1 MDVVILKGIARFLR
15 RVMRCFMAAAVD
27 PEQVV
32 DEWAKTLWDE
42 LDYKHEGRAMEH
54 MRDAL
59 CGTVGG
65 LVIPRVHWELTALRV
80 LASEWV
86 DGFKITEDPRRVT
99 QRHISIGVEAVAAM
113 ILEAGACE
121 VGRCEVLAIGDY
133 DHGSELEDVHADA
146 DDATDGD
153 NTVIGV
159 TVAAVVWMVMA
170 VVGDS
175 IGAVQQR
182 KGELYLR
189 LSCSYGHPK
198 VGVVHADPHPGNIIL
213 TQEDDICLLDF
224 GMVCLVP
231 EHHRTVWAKCV
242 VDLVR
247 RDHGAVLDD
256 LIEIGFF
263 PRECPRE
270 EMLPVLS
277 KIWDQLVECGSDITK
292 RKSAVQLLYSEILTL
307 VRRFEFALPD
317 YYVALV
323 RALLTLEGMALAA
336 DCNFD
341 IFEALLRDGRRED
354 GASED
359 FGIWLDAVLCV
370 SGAVRL
376 LVITEWEE
384 SPHLFMNS
392 SEVLPFLAVSED
404 PSQILQLPGLV
415 DFSFSSIGRKAQ
427 TINGKVENPDAL
439 ESGASEAEVGR
450 QQKDRRLMLYRVPVA
465 SNMTPETLSLY
476 KAGMAVDVDVG
487 DTFLQRLSMP
497 AKGDSKWTIV
507 EIYDY
512 TCPHCWYAVPIYM
525 HVAEAYADNPR
536 IQFTSIN
543 CHLSYN
549 MEVCFLLENIGRVK
563 DFPTFLACPPH
574 ETVDADVQLRHSH
587 PAQVMAKRLPPH
599 HPTRLALLK
608 LAHCRHKFVEE
619 DAKSGLEDPYLS
631 ATQLADWVRVTTG
644 EKALLPADLNIGAN
658 FHRKMPVS
666 AIAPPGRPGW
676 LRDDEEGRPG
686 VSRYFPGERWYDA
699 LMGFVAFVYQGY
711 QPSKLQPTLEVTRY
725 LSMETVRGSWKIV
738 YTRRQD
744 PNGFHYTTQVLHV
757 PTNKVVKKLEGSD
770 LVTKF
775 GEHES
780 GENLPEFVATTK
792 DGVEILQLKVN
803 DIKTGEKRI
812 YPLKAFPVKGKEL
825 AKLADSLERRG
836 SDILP
841 SEARQVIANWSIDVG
856 LGDPE
861 YEAGDEVAKQEHVN
875 GLVKRTSRSSG
886 RHGTLQSLTC
896 PQSST
901 CNLWN
906 LLHVTMAAVAARGF
920 SGRTLLGDGSILSH
934 GSEGGMALRYQD
946 PEIGVREAQAFVR
959 TFVDNFL
966 NCKQCRER
974 FIWDYDQCNYGRCDY
989 KDWQSLPLW
998 LWRVH
1003 NAVSL
1008 HVASHRDTPVDRRWP
1023 EYQDCPRCWRE
1034 DLVLGK
1040 PVRLLSEHPEP
1051 DAYDL
1056 QARSESR
1063 WSSQELDMPFNL
1075 KDKRQAREKKWR
1087 VSENAL
1093 CVTALVGGWPAGY
1106 FAMQTFRHKSA
1117 KKSFQDKYATAT
1129 SCNLLLC
1136 GLHPRIRSRLRTAF
1150 QRWLRTR

>member
-1 MDVVILKGIARFLR
+1 
-15 RVMRCFMAAAVD
+15 MR
-27 PEQVV
+27 
-32 DEWAKTLWDE
+32 
-42 LDYKHEGRAMEH
+42 
-54 MRDAL
+54 
-59 CGTVGG
+59 
-65 LVIPRVHWELTALRV
+65 
-80 LASEWV
+80 
-86 DGFKITEDPRRVT
+86 
-99 QRHISIGVEAVAAM
+99 
-113 ILEAGACE
+113 
-121 VGRCEVLAIGDY
+121 
-133 DHGSELEDVHADA
+133 
-146 DDATDGD
+146 
-153 NTVIGV
+153 
-159 TVAAVVWMVMA
+159 
-170 VVGDS
+170 
-175 IGAVQQR
+175 
-182 KGELYLR
+182 
-189 LSCSYGHPK
+189 
-198 VGVVHADPHPGNIIL
+198 
-213 TQEDDICLLDF
+213 
-224 GMVCLVP
+224 
-231 EHHRTVWAKCV
+231 
-242 VDLVR
+242 
-247 RDHGAVLDD
+247 
-256 LIEIGFF
+256 
-263 PRECPRE
+263 
-270 EMLPVLS
+270 
-277 KIWDQLVECGSDITK
+277 
-292 RKSAVQLLYSEILTL
+292 
-307 VRRFEFALPD
+307 
-317 YYVALV
+317 
-323 RALLTLEGMALAA
+323 
-336 DCNFD
+336 
-341 IFEALLRDGRRED
+341 
-354 GASED
+354 
-359 FGIWLDAVLCV
+359 
-370 SGAVRL
+370 
-376 LVITEWEE
+376 
-384 SPHLFMNS
+384 S
-392 SEVLPFLAVSED
+392 SWWQVLPFLAVSED
-404 PSQILQLPGLV
+404 PSEIVQLPW
-415 DFSFSSIGRKAQ
+415 SPEPPR
-427 TINGKVENPDAL
+427 
-439 ESGASEAEVGR
+439 
-450 QQKDRRLMLYRVPVA
+450 YRVPVA

-497 AKGDSKWTIV
+497 AKGDTKWTIV

-587 PAQVMAKRLPPH
+587 PAQVMAKRLPPN

-608 LAHCRHKFVEE
+608 MAHCRHKFVEE

-631 ATQLADWVRVTTG
+631 ATQLADWVHATTG

-711 QPSKLQPTLEVTRY
+711 QPTKLQPTLEVTRY
-725 LSMETVRGSWKIV
+725 LSM
-738 YTRRQD
+738 
-744 PNGFHYTTQVLHV
+744 
-757 PTNKVVKKLEGSD
+757 
-770 LVTKF
+770 
-775 GEHES
+775 
-780 GENLPEFVATTK
+780 
-792 DGVEILQLKVN
+792 
-803 DIKTGEKRI
+803 
-812 YPLKAFPVKGKEL
+812 AFPVKGKEL

-861 YEAGDEVAKQEHVN
+861 YEAGDDVAKQEHIN
-875 GLVKRTSRSSG
+875 GLVKRTSRSSSDHRGG
-886 RHGTLQSLTC
+886 RKGTLQSLTC

-906 LLHVTMAAVAARGF
+906 LLHVTLAAVAARGF

-1008 HVASHRDTPVDRRWP
+1008 HVASHRGSPVDRRWP

-1040 PVRLLSEHPEP
+1040 PVRLLSEHPGV

-1075 KDKRQAREKKWR
+1075 KAVYWHLVSTFVGVKRIVFSIEDFAGHERGEVQHVLTKEGVHTGASPAPRPPAHDGQVVQPAPGSPPFNGGTVPLQPFQPSESSHSAQSIFLALLAMACGVAIVICYFGQDTMDGPLDVEDLEDRDFGREARAPMFRAGANSQSQARDAE
-1087 VSENAL
+1087 VE
-1093 CVTALVGGWPAGY
+1093 LV
-1106 FAMQTFRHKSA
+1106 KDNSA
-1117 KKSFQDKYATAT
+1117 AIGDEQAADAAE
-1129 SCNLLLC
+1129 
-1136 GLHPRIRSRLRTAF
+1136 
-1150 QRWLRTR
+1150 